1 MRFPATLFAAVLAVG
16 MFFGAASAPCRAD
29 ATTEAV
35 PSAAAQAPD
44 SNTPPVPGT
53 EEEERTYAQREAA
66 SPAVQEFSGCFIVA
80 LLFIV
85 ALVLVIIL
93 LAREI

>member
-1 MRFPATLFAAVLAVG
+1 MRFPATMFAAVLAAG
-16 MFFGAASAPCRAD
+16 MFAGAEVTPCRAD
-29 ATTEAV
+29 ATTETTPA
-35 PSAAAQAPD
+35 AAAQAPD
-44 SNTPPVPGT
+44 SPDPPVPGT
-53 EEEERTYAQREAA
+53 EEEERSYAQREAA
-66 SPAVQEFSGCFIVA
+66 SPAVQEFSGGFVVA